1 MGIDILVE
9 AIELN
14 QKICEQSIQENNSR
28 KSYIF
33 FMNYLSSLFSLREN
47 LGIMDKEK
55 RQKAHTVFGALKNIY
70 ESIKHKTDI
79 NEVTKLNIFIYSK
92 KYPYSY
98 PYRYGPAVV
107 VFGEIDKL
115 AEFKEKRSKKE
126 REKMIL
132 LHNTFLR
139 GKSVIEIMQHAT
151 NETLKE
157 ITNGQRNE

>member
-1 MGIDILVE
+1 MGINILIK
-9 AIELN
+9 AIHKCHEEC
-14 QKICEQSIQENNSR
+14 QKCIQSNDSQGAFIS
-28 KSYIF
+28 
-33 FMNYLSSLFSLREN
+33 FMHYLGDLFSLREN
-47 LGIMDKEK
+47 LGIMDKEENG
-55 RQKAHTVFGALKNIY
+55 KAHNVFGALKNIY

-79 NEVTKLNIFIYSK
+79 NEVIKLNIFIYSR

-98 PYRYGPAVV
+98 PYRYGPAVI
-107 VFGEIDKL
+107 VFGEIDRL

-132 LHNTFLR
+132 LHNTFLK
-139 GKSVIEIMQHAT
+139 GKSVLEIMQHAT